1 MSVQLVVA
9 LLALASLN
17 AASAPLCKELVKPLL
32 LEDHTEIYGKWVYV
46 MGSTDHSVFQKALG
60 TLKSSWID
68 LSATSDQQVVTLRW
82 GDRIDGKCV
91 VGATN
96 ATISGTT
103 STVHI
108 HLSEHKGQY
117 LETCHDCLLWSDTSR
132 NGDITGRY
140 LLLFT
145 RSGKMDATYLDTYK
159 NQAECLNFPEKHH
172 TYDGETELCPDDN
185 EKMVDEDTME
195 EKPTTEE
202 EKTIVEEATTEEK
215 PTSEEEKTTEKN
227 PTTEEEKTTEKNPTT
242 EEEKTTEKN
251 PTTEEEKT
259 TEKNL
264 TTEEE
269 KTTEKNPTTEE
280 EKTTEKNATTEEEK
294 TMD

>member
-1 MSVQLVVA
+1 MSVQLVVS

-17 AASAPLCKELVKPLL
+17 AASTPLCKELVKPLV

-46 MGSTDHSVFQKALG
+46 MGSADHSVFQKALG

-68 LSATSDQQVVTLRW
+68 LSATSDHQVVTLRW

-117 LETCHDCLLWSDTSR
+117 LETCPDCLLWSDTSR

-145 RSGKMDATYLDTYK
+145 RSGKMDPTYLDTYK
-159 NQAECLNFPEKHH
+159 NQAECLNFPETHH

-185 EKMVDEDTME
+185 QKEKVVDEDTME
-195 EKPTTEE
+195 EK
-202 EKTIVEEATTEEK
+202 
-215 PTSEEEKTTEKN
+215 
-227 PTTEEEKTTEKNPTT
+227 PTT

-269 KTTEKNPTTEE
+269 KTTEKNP
-280 EKTTEKNATTEEEK
+280 
-294 TMD
+294 MD

>member
-1 MSVQLVVA
+1 MLHLHRSVKNW
-9 LLALASLN
+9 SN
-17 AASAPLCKELVKPLL
+17 PWYWR
-32 LEDHTEIYGKWVYV
+32 TI
-46 MGSTDHSVFQKALG
+46 
-60 TLKSSWID
+60 
-68 LSATSDQQVVTLRW
+68 LS
-82 GDRIDGKCV
+82 DGKCV

-117 LETCHDCLLWSDTSR
+117 LETCPDCLLWSDTSR

-145 RSGKMDATYLDTYK
+145 RSGKMDPTYLDTYK
-159 NQAECLNFPEKHH
+159 NQAECLNFPETHH

-185 EKMVDEDTME
+185 QKEKVVDEDTME
-195 EKPTTEE
+195 EK
-202 EKTIVEEATTEEK
+202 
-215 PTSEEEKTTEKN
+215 
-227 PTTEEEKTTEKNPTT
+227 PTT

-269 KTTEKNPTTEE
+269 KTTEKNP
-280 EKTTEKNATTEEEK
+280 
-294 TMD
+294 MD

>member
-1 MSVQLVVA
+1 MSVQLVVS

-17 AASAPLCKELVKPLL
+17 AASAPLCKELVKPLV

-46 MGSTDHSVFQKALG
+46 MGSADHSVFQKALG
-60 TLKSSWID
+60 TLKSSWIE
-68 LSATSDQQVVTLRW
+68 LSATSDHQVVTLRW
-82 GDRIDGKCV
+82 GDRIDGKCL

-108 HLSEHKGQY
+108 HLSEHKGKY
-117 LETCHDCLLWSDTSR
+117 LETCPDCLLWSDTSR

-145 RSGKMDATYLDTYK
+145 RSGKMDPTYPDTYK
-159 NQAECLNFPEKHH
+159 NQAECLNFPETHH
-172 TYDGETELCPDDN
+172 TYDGKTELFPDDN
-185 EKMVDEDTME
+185 QKEKVVDEDTME
-195 EKPTTEE
+195 EKQTTEE
-202 EKTIVEEATTEEK
+202 EKTMVGEATMEEK
-215 PTSEEEKTTEKN
+215 L
-227 PTTEEEKTTEKNPTT
+227 TTEEEKTM
-242 EEEKTTEKN
+242 EKN

-264 TTEEE
+264 TTG
-269 KTTEKNPTTEE
+269 KNPTTEE
-280 EKTTEKNATTEEEK
+280 EKTMA
-294 TMD
+294 